1 MTRCRDVIVSLRV
14 LTAFM
19 VACCHCNQNIA
30 TLRHGPGADS
40 DFAEE
45 ATAVTLGHSTDQPTV
60 FSDFSARVRA
70 VIGSCLAA
78 ITCVEKSQRR
88 PRAEGEGCGGL
99 ASVCLGPG
107 SSRGPASRQ
116 ELECRVE
123 EILCENTDPG
133 ADTCRDTYHRCSTGA
148 PGALSS
154 ATRGTTSQ

>member
-1 MTRCRDVIVSLRV
+1 MPR
-14 LTAFM
+14 
-19 VACCHCNQNIA
+19 CHCIIA
-30 TLRHGPGADS
+30 CAHSIHGCVLSLQSKHRDTETRARADS

-107 SSRGPASRQ
+107 RGPASRQ

-123 EILCENTDPG
+123 EILCENTEPG

-148 PGALSS
+148 PGVLSS